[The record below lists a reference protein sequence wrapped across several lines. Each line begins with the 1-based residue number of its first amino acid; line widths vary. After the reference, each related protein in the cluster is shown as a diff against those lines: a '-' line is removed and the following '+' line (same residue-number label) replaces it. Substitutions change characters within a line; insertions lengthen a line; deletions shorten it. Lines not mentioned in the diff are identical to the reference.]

1 MSKVSQLIG
10 ELKRRHVF
18 RVAIAYG
25 IVAWFI
31 LEIGSIVF
39 PALLLPDWTLTLLV
53 VLAVLGLPI
62 AIVLAWAFDMTPAG
76 VVRTASMD
84 GGAEEPATEGP
95 RPQVEP
101 IGDGIVVLPF
111 ENLSSSAEDEYFSD
125 GVTEDLI
132 AQLYRIRS
140 LRVIS
145 RSSAWQYKTARAGA
159 RQIAAELGVAYLLE
173 GSVRRSGS
181 RVRIAAQL
189 IDAQSDRQMWAE
201 TYDRD
206 LEDIFAIQMEV
217 AERIASALQRKLSEV
232 SRDPA
237 PELAGAVPSETANSG
252 EPLSGGSEAVM
263 TSDLEAYD
271 LYLRGRYLWNRRS
284 RKELDESVSY
294 LSAAIDR
301 DPGFVRARSALA
313 ETYVTLA
320 IYGFRAA
327 HEVLPLA
334 RKEADEALSHDPA
347 EAPALTAF
355 ACVRAIYHWEWTQAG
370 AGFASAMKANPQYPT
385 APQWLAMNVLV
396 PQGRFDEAVSQ
407 LERAREL
414 DPMCPSVRASFGV
427 VDFMRGDYARA
438 LERFDL
444 LVRQDPGFQL
454 AHFFGGLSA
463 LYGGGDPKQAVRSL
477 EKAAEV
483 GGWSPEVTSALGI
496 AFVAEGREAAARE
509 ILGRL
514 RSKSEERYVSPVRV
528 SQLHVALSEHELALD
543 ALEEAFRARATDL
556 IWVDVLPGFEPVRD
570 EPRYLEVRRK
580 VFEGEPAEV

>member
-1 MSKVSQLIG
+1 MSKVSKLIG

-31 LEIGSIVF
+31 LEIGSILF
-39 PALLLPDWTLTLLV
+39 PALLLPDWTLTLIV
-53 VLAVLGLPI
+53 VLAALGLPI
-62 AIVLAWAFDMTPAG
+62 AIVLAWAFDMTPGG
-76 VVRTASMD
+76 VVRTAPID
-84 GGAEEPATEGP
+84 GGAEEPATEEP
-95 RPQVEP
+95 RPQVELV
-101 IGDGIVVLPF
+101 GDGIVVLPF
-111 ENLSSSAEDEYFSD
+111 ENLSPNEEDEYFSD

-173 GSVRRSGS
+173 GSVRRSGG
-181 RVRIAAQL
+181 RV
-189 IDAQSDRQMWAE
+189 
-201 TYDRD
+201 
-206 LEDIFAIQMEV
+206 
-217 AERIASALQRKLSEV
+217 RIASALKHKLSEV
-232 SRDPA
+232 SRDP
-237 PELAGAVPSETANSG
+237 PPVLAGAVPSETANNG
-252 EPLSGGSEAVM
+252 EPLPGGPRTVM

-284 RKELDESVSY
+284 QKELDDSVSY

-313 ETYVTLA
+313 ESYVTLA
-320 IYGFRAA
+320 IYGLRAA
-327 HEVLPLA
+327 HEVMPLA
-334 RKEADEALSHDPA
+334 RKEADEALARDPA
-347 EAPALTAF
+347 EAPALTAL
-355 ACVRAIYHWEWTQAG
+355 ACVRAIYHWEWTQAA
-370 AGFASAMKANPQYPT
+370 AGFASAMQANPQYPT

-396 PQGRFDEAVSQ
+396 PQGRFDEAMSQ
-407 LERAREL
+407 LERVREL
-414 DPMCPSVRASFGV
+414 GAMYPSLRASFGV

-438 LERFDL
+438 LESFDL
-444 LVRQDPGFQL
+444 LVQQDPGFQL
-454 AHFFGGLSA
+454 AHLFGGLSA
-463 LYGGGDPKQAVRSL
+463 LYGSDDPKRAVRSL
-477 EKAAEV
+477 QKAAEV
-483 GGWSPEVTSALGI
+483 GGWSPEVGAALGV
-496 AFVAEGREAAARE
+496 ALVAEGREAAARE

-514 RSKSEERYVSPVRV
+514 RGRSEERYVSPVRV
-528 SQLHVALSEHELALD
+528 SQLHVALSEHEAALD
-543 ALEEAFRARATDL
+543 ALEEAVRARATDL